1 MGVVIF
7 TNDDEQFLVGKY
19 VLMVGSIDTPPSDPD
34 TTYILRTNRF
44 TEKDVEAW
52 LPYITNRLV
61 VTIDKPPKITKKT
74 EDNVVIDT
82 AYKKRNDRT
91 LLTSVEAML
100 SWTDRKR
107 VWHLIQDL
115 PIPYALAFL
124 RTNRDDIDLWR
135 LIAKANMEMDD
146 DYVRAIFAY
155 AVKENRGKTQWP
167 KKKKEEDIAPAPFR
181 QNDIYWKEI
190 LQTIKSVANEVRST
204 SSQLPKGMRKTK
216 EAVDKWV

>member
-19 VLMVGSIDTPPSDPD
+19 VLMVGSIDTPPTDPD
-34 TTYILRTNRF
+34 TTYILRANRF

-52 LPYITNRLV
+52 LPYIANRLI

-74 EDNVVIDT
+74 EDNVIIDNV
-82 AYKKRNDRT
+82 YNKSDRN

-155 AVKENRGKTQWP
+155 AVKENRRKTKWP
-167 KKKKEEDIAPAPFR
+167 KKKKEEDIAPSPFR
-181 QNDIYWKEI
+181 QNDKYWKQI
-190 LQTIKSVANEVRST
+190 VTTIKSVANEVRVGSDE
-204 SSQLPKGMRKTK
+204 LPKGMRKTK
-216 EAVDKWV
+216 EATDKWI

>member
-7 TNDDEQFLVGKY
+7 TNDDEKFLVGNY
-19 VLMVGSIDTPPSDPD
+19 VMMTGSIDTPPSDPD
-34 TTYILRTNRF
+34 VTYILRTNRF

-74 EDNVVIDT
+74 EDNVIIDKV
-82 AYKKRNDRT
+82 YSKSDRN

-100 SWTDRKR
+100 SWGDRKR
-107 VWHLIQDL
+107 VWHFIQDL

-124 RTNRDDIDLWR
+124 RTNRDDIELWR

-146 DYVRAIFAY
+146 NYVRAIFAY
-155 AVKENRGKTQWP
+155 AVKENRGKTKWP
-167 KKKKEEDIAPAPFR
+167 KKKKEEDIAPPPFR
-181 QNDIYWKEI
+181 QDDKHWKEI
-190 LQTIKSVANEVRST
+190 VTTIKRVANEVRST
-204 SSQLPKGMRKTK
+204 STELPKGMRKTK
-216 EAVDKWV
+216 EATSKWI

>member
-52 LPYITNRLV
+52 LPYITKRLV

-74 EDNVVIDT
+74 EDNVIIDKV
-82 AYKKRNDRT
+82 YNKSDRN

-146 DYVRAIFAY
+146 DFVRAIFAY
-155 AVKENRGKTQWP
+155 AVKENRAKTRWP
-167 KKKKEEDIAPAPFR
+167 KKKKEEDTAPSPFR
-181 QNDIYWKEI
+181 QNDKYWKQI
-190 LQTIKSVANEVRST
+190 VTTIKSVANEVRVGSDE
-204 SSQLPKGMRKTK
+204 LPKGMRKTK
-216 EAVDKWV
+216 EATDKWI